1 MPTRRSSAWSGRI
14 ASTRVSGRRS
24 AGAGARRPARAAV
37 AVVADL
43 RVFLDANV
51 LFTAAYSPDGL
62 SALLVELGAAGRVTL
77 LTSPLAIVEAERNLE
92 AKRPAA
98 LATLRR
104 SLAGVGVVR
113 EPAPADVERL
123 TPPELSSK
131 DRPLLA
137 AAIVAHATHFVTGDV
152 ADFGRWMDRRD
163 PPPRQGAAP
172 REVPPAARPRWP
184 PPRPARS
191 ATPAPGRGSGVSTSL
206 STGRLP

>member
-1 MPTRRSSAWSGRI
+1 M
-14 ASTRVSGRRS
+14 
-24 AGAGARRPARAAV
+24 
-37 AVVADL
+37 ADL
-43 RVFLDANV
+43 RVFLDANI

-98 LATLRR
+98 LPTLRR
-104 SLAGVGVVR
+104 SLTAVRVVE

-137 AAIVAHATHFVTGDV
+137 AAIAAHATHFVTGDV
-152 ADFGRWMDRRD
+152 ADFGRWMNRRAGV
-163 PPPRQGAAP
+163 PLRVMTPRQFLT
-172 REVPPAARPRWP
+172 EVHP
-184 PPRPARS
+184 
-191 ATPAPGRGSGVSTSL
+191 
-206 STGRLP
+206 

>member
-1 MPTRRSSAWSGRI
+1 
-14 ASTRVSGRRS
+14 
-24 AGAGARRPARAAV
+24 
-37 AVVADL
+37 VADL

-92 AKRPAA
+92 AKRPAS
-98 LATLRR
+98 LATMRR
-104 SLAGVGVVR
+104 SLAAVRVVR

-137 AAIVAHATHFVTGDV
+137 AAIGAHATHFVTGDV
-152 ADFGRWMDRRD
+152 ADFGRWMGRRARL
-163 PPPRQGAAP
+163 PLRVMTPRQFLTQVHP
-172 REVPPAARPRWP
+172 
-184 PPRPARS
+184 
-191 ATPAPGRGSGVSTSL
+191 
-206 STGRLP
+206 

>member
-1 MPTRRSSAWSGRI
+1 M
-14 ASTRVSGRRS
+14 
-24 AGAGARRPARAAV
+24 
-37 AVVADL
+37 ADL

-51 LFTAAYSPDGL
+51 LFAAAYSPDGL

-98 LATLRR
+98 LPTLRR
-104 SLAGVGVVR
+104 SLTAVRVVE

-137 AAIVAHATHFVTGDV
+137 AAIAAHATHFVTGDV
-152 ADFGRWMDRRD
+152 ADFGRWMNRRAGV
-163 PPPRQGAAP
+163 PLRVMTPRQFLT
-172 REVPPAARPRWP
+172 EVHP
-184 PPRPARS
+184 
-191 ATPAPGRGSGVSTSL
+191 
-206 STGRLP
+206 